1 MGGADKQDGRWPP
14 CLFALC
20 TLLLIG
26 NRPSLAPPQAALPP
40 APLGGAPR
48 GGDGT
53 EAVPYVV
60 IFSSSPLFPL
70 SVLKSGT
77 PRWCRVTAQIVTTVI
92 NDLGVGN
99 IAIGDFPC

>member
-48 GGDGT
+48 GGRHRGR
-53 EAVPYVV
+53 
-60 IFSSSPLFPL
+60 PLCCNFQFIPSFPL
-70 SVLKSGT
+70 VCIKVRHPKMV
-77 PRWCRVTAQIVTTVI
+77 PRHSPNSDGAS
-92 NDLGVGN
+92 
-99 IAIGDFPC
+99 FPHRPK